1 MKAWMVLAVV
11 AAVSMAACAGSGNNL
26 AGPSTVSVA
35 KQVRPMAFDIN
46 IPDPAL
52 AVRLRGQYPDGV
64 QMSPLQAQRTW
75 DYTSAYGGSPNVYF
89 GETSPKC
96 EYIRAG
102 IVVAP
107 RAVAG
112 ADTFTSLDWPGIGL
126 VPGDTYR
133 WVGRFAFAEIP
144 PPGSFVH
151 DPSVTCNTPPV
162 PK

>member
-1 MKAWMVLAVV
+1 MKAWMVLAVATV
-11 AAVSMAACAGSGNNL
+11 GIMAGCTSSKQGL
-26 AGPSTVSVA
+26 MGPSTVAVA
-35 KQVRPMAFDIN
+35 GQTRFMSFDIN
-46 IPDPAL
+46 IPDPGL

-64 QMSPLQAQRTW
+64 QMSPMSAQRTW
-75 DYTSAYGGSPNVYF
+75 DYTKEYGGSPNVYF

-107 RAVAG
+107 RAVA
-112 ADTFTSLDWPGIGL
+112 AVDTFTSLDWPGIGL

-133 WVGRFAFAEIP
+133 WLGRFAYAEIP
-144 PPGSFVH
+144 PVGSYKI
-151 DPSVTCNTPPV
+151 DPTAQCNV